1 MCVQNN
7 PYCQKAALEMN
18 ILPILSSLLDTDYSV
33 EVRIKAL
40 FAISGMH
47 CVFQGMHIL
56 DDDTVT
62 QYYTIQAPS
71 SIILLASI

>member
-1 MCVQNN
+1 
-7 PYCQKAALEMN
+7 MN
-18 ILPILSSLLDTDYSV
+18 ILPILSSLLDTDHSV

-40 FAISGMH
+40 FAVSGMH

-56 DDDTVT
+56 DDYTVT

>member
-7 PYCQKAALEMN
+7 PYCQKAALEVN
-18 ILPILSSLLDTDYSV
+18 ILPILSSLLDTDVSV

-47 CVFQGMHIL
+47 SVFQGMHIL

-62 QYYTIQAPS
+62 QYTIQAPS
-71 SIILLASI
+71 SIILLTSL

>member
-18 ILPILSSLLDTDYSV
+18 ILPILSSLLDTDHSV

-62 QYYTIQAPS
+62 QDTIQAPS